1 MKLGRYSFGTGD
13 RFAHQ
18 GNAQLKAITK
28 ACDEGVCITPVWNKS
43 HREHTIIHSS
53 QKETRKEA
61 DQAVEESGW
70 ERAYFVDADHINMNN
85 VDEFLDYSDF
95 FTIDVAGQIGVP
107 ADDERIEEFAENNR
121 HFIGSLKIEGID
133 ETFEITESL
142 IQQMGSMF
150 LNAATEVKK
159 VYRHIADAKNS
170 DEIVIEVSMD
180 EVEQPQTPVEL
191 FFILK
196 MLSDLEVPV
205 DTIAPKFTGRFNK
218 GVDYKGDTKAFARE
232 FEQDLMVIDH
242 AVREFGLPAG
252 LKLSMHSG
260 SDKFSLYP
268 LIHSILN
275 RHGKGIHVKTSGTTW
290 LEELIGLSLA
300 GSVGLEIAK
309 EIYRLA
315 LERYDELTGPY
326 KPVLDITKSKLPDYE
341 EMKNWSG
348 EAFAHALRHD
358 QNHPQYNPHF
368 RQLLHCAYK
377 VAAEMGEEFT
387 SALKKYEDT
396 IAPNV
401 TENLYDRHIKPLFM
415 GVE

>member
-1 MKLGRYSFGTGD
+1 MKLGLYSFGTGD

-28 ACDEGVCITPVWNKS
+28 AKDEGVQITPVWNKS

-61 DQAVEESGW
+61 DQAITQSEW
-70 ERAYFVDADHINMNN
+70 EGRYFVDADHINMNN

-95 FTIDVAGQIGVP
+95 FTIDVAEQIGNP
-107 ADDERIEEFAENNR
+107 ADDEQIEKFVESNR

-133 ETFEITESL
+133 ETFDITEPL
-142 IQQMGSMF
+142 IRQMGSMF
-150 LNAATEVKK
+150 LNATMEVEK
-159 VYRHIADAKNS
+159 VYRYIAGKKNP
-170 DEIVIEVSMD
+170 EKIVVEVSMD

-196 MLSDLEVPV
+196 MLADLQVPV
-205 DTIAPKFTGRFNK
+205 NTIAPKFTGRFNK
-218 GVDYKGDTKAFARE
+218 GVDYVGDTKAFARE

-242 AVREFGLPAG
+242 AVREFGLPAD

-275 RHGKGIHVKTSGTTW
+275 RHDRGIHVKTSGTTW

-300 GSVGLEIAK
+300 ESGGLDIAK
-309 EIYRLA
+309 EIYRQA
-315 LERYDELTGPY
+315 LDRYDELTGPY

-341 EMKNWSG
+341 QVKSWSG
-348 EAFAHALRHD
+348 EEFANALRHD
-358 QNHPQYNPHF
+358 QDHPEFNPHF

-377 VAAEMGEEFT
+377 VAAGMGDEFT
-387 SALKKYEDT
+387 SALEEYEDA

-401 TENLYDRHIKPLFM
+401 TENLYDRHIKPLFL
-415 GVE
+415 E